1 MREFY
6 IKDKNSNIAYRGYHP
21 STDINCQPFDY
32 FRLGHAYNFA
42 NLFQDILKVKST
54 TPIPDEVVRNFI
66 LAKTDEMIANKLATT
81 SPNPIVHQLFSD
93 YSLSYKDQN
102 KLLKGLTLTGEDLLW
117 MNKEAQDMGYLL
129 DIYHEEKYPDKFKEK
144 KHPALFRKKEDGS
157 IEKIGTTDMTDGEMR
172 ALLEQRKVIQAR
184 VYHKNNIW
192 HCFYFTFKG
201 LAGLESGLMGS
212 KPHYHYLSDKSGIT
226 WDDLVIR
233 IKSCDMPTSKVHI
246 VVDR

>member
-6 IKDKNSNIAYRGYHP
+6 IKDKNSNVAYRGYHP
-21 STDINCQPFDY
+21 STDINCKPFDY
-32 FRLGHAYNFA
+32 FRIGHAYNFA
-42 NLFQDILKVKST
+42 NLFQDILKVKSP

-66 LAKTDEMIANKLATT
+66 LAKTDEMITNKLATT
-81 SPNPIVHQLFSD
+81 SPNPIVHQILSD
-93 YSLSYKDQN
+93 KSLSYKDQN

-129 DIYHEEKYPDKFKEK
+129 DIYHEEKFPDKFNEK
-144 KHPALFRKKEDGS
+144 KHPVLFRKKEDGS

-192 HCFYFTFKG
+192 HCFYFSYKG
-201 LAGLESGLMGS
+201 LAGLESGMMGS

-226 WDDLVIR
+226 WSDLVMR
-233 IKSCDMPTSKVHI
+233 IKSCDMPASKVHI